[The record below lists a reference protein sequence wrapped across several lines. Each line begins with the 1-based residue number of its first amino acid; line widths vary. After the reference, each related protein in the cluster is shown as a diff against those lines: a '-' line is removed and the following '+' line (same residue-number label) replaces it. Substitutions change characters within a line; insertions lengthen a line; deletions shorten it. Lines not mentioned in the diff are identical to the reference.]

1 MPKIS
6 HSLRNRFSLLAM
18 CLFFAFNG
26 LSSRISPTTHQMQ
39 LPLAGDRKGLLP
51 VGRRQPAFWI
61 WTHILLSNRWDPTF
75 HLWIK
80 NFTSMTI
87 KVLATCKHS
96 SSDHHGSDL
105 LQNKK
110 RSQNPG
116 RQHFENEWPL
126 HLLSRR
132 SPCATKWLGAWERI
146 SFAKLVIFWNTN
158 FQYTALE
165 HWVIRG

>member
-18 CLFFAFNG
+18 CLFFAFDG
-26 LSSRISPTTHQMQ
+26 LSSGISPTTHQMQ

-51 VGRRQPAFWI
+51 VGRRQPAFWT

-80 NFTSMTI
+80 DFTSMTI

-105 LQNKK
+105 LLLLQKK
-110 RSQNPG
+110 KVTKPRPATFWKWVTSPSPEQKVTLCYQMTGCMGEDFICQTCN
-116 RQHFENEWPL
+116 
-126 HLLSRR
+126 LL
-132 SPCATKWLGAWERI
+132 E
-146 SFAKLVIFWNTN
+146 
-158 FQYTALE
+158 Y
-165 HWVIRG
+165 